1 VAKHYAAM
9 IEALSM
15 VIVYLQA
22 DFQHLA
28 LGPAIAAYVSLMNL
42 KEAVGMERAIVGGML
57 AGKTERFTA
66 SSYSDLVRSQ
76 PHHPVSL
83 LLRPGALPTPPPGQ
97 PPTPTWCAP
106 NPTTRSAEPW
116 TRVHT
121 MRLTLQYERPHPLR
135 WFPFL
140 PL

>member
-1 VAKHYAAM
+1 MAKHYAAM

-97 PPTPTWCAP
+97 PSRGHGYTPCVSLC
-106 NPTTRSAEPW
+106 N
-116 TRVHT
+116 
-121 MRLTLQYERPHPLR
+121 MRDRIRYVGSPSFRFDTLTVD
-135 WFPFL
+135 
-140 PL
+140 